1 MCKVQSTTWSTWFE
15 TWCSTW
21 WAFNTAAAEFDAV
34 LKNQVE
40 GSDMRRQSNAVK
52 PIVTALAILPHRLPC
67 SIMMLKR
74 ATGTGLKLSTR
85 RIAKQINSHLGT
97 LYYWHSVHSPDYQ
110 WYLLLEV
117 WEGGRVPASVSPRC
131 PGKPR
136 RWPWVSVHRAP
147 ARCTQTPLHL
157 LLRPALQLHPEPLFS
172 ATRPKVSPSLVPPA
186 KRIIS
191 NDLAGGLAAAVSLL
205 LSACPNSWLLPPLD
219 PD

>member
-15 TWCSTW
+15 TFCSTW

-34 LKNQVE
+34 LKNPVE

-85 RIAKQINSHLGT
+85 RTVKQINSHFGT

-117 WEGGRVPASVSPRC
+117 WKGGREGASLRVSSM
-131 PGKPR
+131 PGKAATMALG
-136 RWPWVSVHRAP
+136 VGAP
-147 ARCTQTPLHL
+147 CTSSLHTN
-157 LLRPALQLHPEPLFS
+157 PAAPPSSAQLCS
-172 ATRPKVSPSLVPPA
+172 CTRSHF
-186 KRIIS
+186 
-191 NDLAGGLAAAVSLL
+191 SLL
-205 LSACPNSWLLPPLD
+205 HGQKSPPLSSRRPNASFQMIWP

>member
-1 MCKVQSTTWSTWFE
+1 MSAVDRVDSTACVCVRCRGVTWFE

-34 LKNQVE
+34 LKNWVE

-74 ATGTGLKLSTR
+74 ATGMGLKLSTR
-85 RIAKQINSHLGT
+85 RIVKQINSHFGT

-117 WEGGRVPASVSPRC
+117 WEGRRVPASVSPRC

-157 LLRPALQLHPEPLFS
+157 LPPPSSAAAPGATFLCYTAKSLPLSRPAGQTHHFKWFGRRISCSREP
-172 ATRPKVSPSLVPPA
+172 PSLC
-186 KRIIS
+186 
-191 NDLAGGLAAAVSLL
+191 VS
-205 LSACPNSWLLPPLD
+205 
-219 PD
+219 